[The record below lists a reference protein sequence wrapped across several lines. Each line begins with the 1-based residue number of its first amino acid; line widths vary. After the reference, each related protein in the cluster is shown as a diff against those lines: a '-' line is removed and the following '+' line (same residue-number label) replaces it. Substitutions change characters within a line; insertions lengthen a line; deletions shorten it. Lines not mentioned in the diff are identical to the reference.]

1 MDWGYSMFTSRGD
14 AHKLYLKL
22 KDTYKR
28 NQSLDELRELTEIEE
43 IQSFYNNLK
52 SSTLEKIYYRVL
64 KEKNGMGIIPVFISA
79 GPWLLFLFSKK
90 LQEFLFANGSV
101 LFFVF
106 ITIYL
111 LILIISVILHF
122 REKAWAE
129 VHAKIIKDILTK
141 RLSKSNPSS

>member
-1 MDWGYSMFTSRGD
+1 MFTSRGD
-14 AHKLYLKL
+14 AHKLYLKF

-28 NQSLDELRELTEIEE
+28 NQSIDELRELTEIEE
-43 IQSFYNNLK
+43 IQSFYNSLK

-64 KEKNGMGIIPVFISA
+64 KEKNGMGIIPVLVSA

-129 VHAKIIKDILTK
+129 VHATIIKDILTN
-141 RLSKSNPSS
+141 RLPKSNPSS